1 MKNTYIA
8 LLRGIN
14 VSGQKKI
21 LMAEFRELLSKK
33 GFENVRTY
41 IQSGNVIFE
50 SSETSTVDLGARME
64 SVIAEH
70 YNFEVPT
77 LVLTPSEMEDAVEN
91 NSFIQSKDINEEE
104 TYFTFLKDKP
114 EPENI
119 LKFKEV
125 SYPGETFELLKK
137 VVYYHCSI
145 GYGKAKFTNKMME
158 KKLGTRA
165 TTRNY
170 KTTMKLI
177 NMAKN

>member
-21 LMAEFRELLSKK
+21 LMAEFRELLSKN

-41 IQSGNVIFE
+41 IQSGNVVFE
-50 SSETSTVDLGARME
+50 SDQSDTNELAIKMQDL
-64 SVIAEH
+64 IATN
-70 YNFEVPT
+70 YGFEVPT
-77 LVLTPSEMEDAVEN
+77 LILTPKAIQQAVEEN
-91 NSFIQSKDINEEE
+91 PFIQHKDINEEE
-104 TYFTFLKDKP
+104 TYFTFLKEIP
-114 EPENI
+114 LPENI
-119 LKFKEV
+119 SIFNEV
-125 SYPGETFELLKK
+125 NYSGETFELVEK
-137 VVYYHCSI
+137 VVYYHCAI

-177 NMAKN
+177 NMTKN

>member
-21 LMAEFRELLSKK
+21 LMAEFRELLSKN

-41 IQSGNVIFE
+41 IQSGNVVFE
-50 SSETSTVDLGARME
+50 SDSSNPNKLGTKIE

-70 YNFEVPT
+70 YGFEVPT
-77 LVLTPSEMEDAVEN
+77 LILMPDEIEKAVLEN
-91 NSFIQSKDINEEE
+91 PFIKNNAINEEE
-104 TYFTFLKDKP
+104 TYFTFLKEEP
-114 EPENI
+114 QPENI
-119 LKFKEV
+119 TQFNEV
-125 SYPGETFELLKK
+125 SYPGETFELIGK

-170 KTTMKLI
+170 KTTLKLI
-177 NMAKN
+177 NMTKN

>member
-21 LMAEFRELLSKK
+21 LMAEFREMLSTN

-41 IQSGNVIFE
+41 IQSGNVVFE
-50 SSETSTVDLGARME
+50 SDQSDANELGIKME
-64 SVIAEH
+64 GLIVKH
-70 YNFEVPT
+70 YGFEVPT
-77 LVLTPSEMEDAVEN
+77 LILTPQAMEQAVAEN
-91 NSFIQSKDINEEE
+91 PFIQNKDINDEE
-104 TYFTFLKDKP
+104 TYFTFLKESP
-114 EPENI
+114 LPENI
-119 LKFKEV
+119 SIFNEV
-125 SYPGETFELLKK
+125 SYPGETFELVGK
-137 VVYYHCSI
+137 VVYYHCAI
-145 GYGKAKFTNKMME
+145 GYGKAKLTNKMME

-177 NMAKN
+177 NMTKN